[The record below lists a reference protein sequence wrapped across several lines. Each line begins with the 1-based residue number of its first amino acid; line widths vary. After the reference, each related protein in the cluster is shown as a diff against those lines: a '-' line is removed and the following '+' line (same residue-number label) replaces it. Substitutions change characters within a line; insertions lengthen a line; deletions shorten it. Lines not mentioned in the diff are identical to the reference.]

1 MPDERSPSRREFLKT
16 GARVAG
22 VAAVGAALGWS
33 LRGEAGERTV
43 WQIDPLKC
51 IQCGRCATNCVM
63 TPSATKCVHA
73 FELCGYCDLC
83 TGFLEA
89 NCAAKNTAAENQLCP
104 TGAIR
109 RRSTNEDPYYEY
121 TVDEA
126 LCVGCGKC
134 VKGCSAYGNGSLFLQ
149 IRHDRCKNC
158 NECSIARAC
167 PSRAISRVPAS
178 NPYLVKKRPGKT

>member
-1 MPDERSPSRREFLKT
+1 MPDEQSPSRREFLKT
-16 GARVAG
+16 GARAAG
-22 VAAVGAALGWS
+22 VAAFAGAIGWS
-33 LRGEAGERTV
+33 AKGQAGERTV
-43 WQIDPLKC
+43 WQVDPLKC

-63 TPSATKCVHA
+63 TPSAAKCMHA
-73 FELCGYCDLC
+73 YELCGYCDLC

-89 NCAAKNTAAENQLCP
+89 NCTAQNTAAENQLCP

-109 RRSTNEDPYYEY
+109 RRFTNEDPYYEY
-121 TVDEA
+121 TIDEA

-149 IRHDRCKNC
+149 IRHDRCVNC

-178 NPYLVKKRPGKT
+178 SPYLVKKRPGKT